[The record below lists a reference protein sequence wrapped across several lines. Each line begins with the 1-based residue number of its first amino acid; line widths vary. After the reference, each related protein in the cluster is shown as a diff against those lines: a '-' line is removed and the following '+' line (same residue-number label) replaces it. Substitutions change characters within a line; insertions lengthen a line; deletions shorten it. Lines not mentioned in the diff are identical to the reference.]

1 MGALLRR
8 DLIRFESQPS
18 FSDDAPIGMPLYLAS
33 PLFCSS
39 RTRPPVC
46 GAQVPLRRL
55 SFSLCALRERVSSSH
70 LKSSPEAPGARR
82 RDRLR
87 VPTSEDGVAFPGV
100 DPFGG

>member
-18 FSDDAPIGMPLYLAS
+18 FSDDVSIGMPLYSAS
-33 PLFCSS
+33 PLFCSLWCAS
-39 RTRPPVC
+39 SVTK
-46 GAQVPLRRL
+46 AL
-55 SFSLCALRERVSSSH
+55 FSLCALRERVSSSH